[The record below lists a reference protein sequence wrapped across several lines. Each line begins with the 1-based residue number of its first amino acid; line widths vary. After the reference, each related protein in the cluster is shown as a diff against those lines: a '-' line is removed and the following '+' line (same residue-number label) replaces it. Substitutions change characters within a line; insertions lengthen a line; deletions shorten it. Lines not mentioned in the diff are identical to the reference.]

1 MGIIDVR
8 GLKNRKGLKG
18 KKRKK
23 KEKASFIEVVFTV
36 GEGVVK
42 KVYLNRQQEIE
53 YRPWPFMAGIGIF
66 SLAGRVIGFLHQ

>member
-1 MGIIDVR
+1 M
-8 GLKNRKGLKG
+8 
-18 KKRKK
+18 
-23 KEKASFIEVVFTV
+23 
-36 GEGVVK
+36 K